1 MRTRTPQTLRSALNR
16 PGHMYVERDGQPKA
30 EPLAFLAPRPDQ
42 KQEWL
47 KHERNPIT
55 LDAAIA
61 LVNAA
66 NERDGVRTDKIVDLK
81 ACGFGSLDHA
91 TMQLADM
98 IQNKAYSL
106 REHAF
111 SQVASTLR
119 VPAPYVR
126 GLPENL
132 AIANMNWALSQLD
145 ASKPSLFRMAGDDV
159 RAIVSDRYAACD
171 DSTLLEIVD
180 GILHKQGLRA
190 DAMVRSTA
198 HGPITNLRIT
208 IPGEGVQVARGDTIE
223 WGVDIGNSELGLRSV
238 QVTPVTYRLVCT
250 NGLRAWES
258 DATTRMRH
266 VGDSYR
272 IRETLRAVI
281 PTAFAEAR
289 GDIGKWRKSVDIMI
303 DNALA
308 EIEGLRGFGLGVAE
322 ARTVGRT
329 LLNLPE
335 STSDKRLEEHLKN
348 HRVSVF
354 EVANAVTQTAR
365 DRVDVAA
372 RLTLEE
378 TGHRYLTKRAA

>member
-1 MRTRTPQTLRSALNR
+1 
-16 PGHMYVERDGQPKA
+16 MYVERDGQPKA